1 LIAILITLNRLG
13 KLGRRQVCAIIRAI
27 FNSIY
32 GVVNPAK
39 MHLSGWLIAILI
51 TLNRLGKLCR
61 RQVCAIFCAIIGG
74 TVFGSAIA
82 GAAPPFRGGIT

>member
-1 LIAILITLNRLG
+1 L
-13 KLGRRQVCAIIRAI
+13 QV

-61 RQVCAIFCAIIGG
+61 RQVCAIFCTIISG
-74 TVFGSAIA
+74 TIFGSAIT
-82 GAAPPFRGGIT
+82 GAAPPFRGGIA